1 MWNDTIESNR
11 VQCGNPLLA
20 AGGVIFLPW
29 RTEPPRPLTL
39 SPKVSLCSFL
49 HLLQL
54 SLLFTKENNQKNRRE
69 KKRWKSIERL
79 KVLHYQKRFEASP
92 IDEGFTCP
100 ASLSLASPL
109 VICFAK
115 ESERPL
121 VIPLSLSVSP
131 SVTRETERDQRCHLW
146 SLSLRF
152 TKGDEIFLVKRKER
166 EATNQRKK
174 MSQFC
179 SVGIGLDMEDRS
191 ASANLKL
198 LSFLSQVSFFF

>member
-100 ASLSLASPL
+100 ASLSLASTFSDLLRERKRETFGDSLVTFGVTFGDTRDRERPEVSPL
-109 VICFAK
+109 V
-115 ESERPL
+115 
-121 VIPLSLSVSP
+121 SLASLH
-131 SVTRETERDQRCHLW
+131 QR
-146 SLSLRF
+146 
-152 TKGDEIFLVKRKER
+152 
-166 EATNQRKK
+166 
-174 MSQFC
+174 
-179 SVGIGLDMEDRS
+179 
-191 ASANLKL
+191 
-198 LSFLSQVSFFF
+198 